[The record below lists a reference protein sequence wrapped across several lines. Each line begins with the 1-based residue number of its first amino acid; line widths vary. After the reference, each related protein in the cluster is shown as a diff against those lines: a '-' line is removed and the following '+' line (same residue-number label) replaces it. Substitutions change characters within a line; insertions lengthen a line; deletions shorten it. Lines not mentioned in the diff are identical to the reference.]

1 MMIRRRNRRNVRVSS
16 VVLTFNSFASECGGM
31 RGTEPD
37 GATLYEC
44 VDCGDRKEDPEGRL
58 CDCGGYLQNIGI
70 ERSL

>member
-1 MMIRRRNRRNVRVSS
+1 
-16 VVLTFNSFASECGGM
+16 M

-44 VDCGDRKEDPEGRL
+44 VDCGDRQKDPEGRL
-58 CDCGGYLQNIGI
+58 CACGGYLQNIGI

>member
-1 MMIRRRNRRNVRVSS
+1 MIRRRNRQNVRLSKG
-16 VVLTFNSFASECGGM
+16 VLTFNSFAPESSDM

-44 VDCGDRKEDPEGRL
+44 VDCGDRQEDPDGRL
-58 CDCGGYLQNIGI
+58 CACGGYLQNIGI

>member
-1 MMIRRRNRRNVRVSS
+1 MIRRQNRRNVQRSRF
-16 VVLTFNSFASECGGM
+16 VLTFNSFAPESSDM

-44 VDCGDRKEDPEGRL
+44 VDCGDRQKDPDGRL
-58 CDCGGYLQNIGI
+58 CTCGGYLQNIGI

>member
-1 MMIRRRNRRNVRVSS
+1 MIRRRNRRNVRLSGC
-16 VVLTFNSFASECGGM
+16 VLTFNSFALESSDM

-44 VDCGDRKEDPEGRL
+44 VDCGNRRKDPEGRL
-58 CDCGGYLQNIGI
+58 CTCGGYLQNIGI

>member
-1 MMIRRRNRRNVRVSS
+1 MIRRRNRRNVQRSRF
-16 VVLTFNSFASECGGM
+16 VLTFNSFTPESGDM

-44 VDCGDRKEDPEGRL
+44 VDCGDRQKDPDGRL
-58 CDCGGYLQNIGI
+58 CTCGGYLQNIGI

>member
-1 MMIRRRNRRNVRVSS
+1 MIRYRNRRNVRLSS
-16 VVLTFNSFASECGGM
+16 FVLTFNSFALELGCM

-44 VDCGDRKEDPEGRL
+44 VDCGDRQKDPDGRL
-58 CDCGGYLQNIGI
+58 CTCGGYLQNIGI